1 MEITTEELKQKIENG
16 EKIMVDFWGSFCG
29 PCKVLKPI
37 FESVSKIVKED
48 SSSVNLYTFNI
59 ETDMDYM
66 RELGL
71 RSVPTIKGFSNGQEI
86 FSEVGIERA
95 NDLLEM
101 VNKLKL
107 SK

>member
-1 MEITTEELKQKIENG
+1 MEITTEELKRKIKNG
-16 EKIMVDFWGSFCG
+16 EKVMVDFWGSFCG

-37 FESVSKIVKED
+37 FESVSKTVKED
-48 SSSVNLYTFNI
+48 SSSVNLYTFNV

-71 RSVPTIKGFSNGQEI
+71 RSVPTIKGFSNGEEI
-86 FSEVGIERA
+86 FSEVGIKRE

-101 VNKLKL
+101 VNKLNLLK
-107 SK
+107 

>member
-1 MEITTEELKQKIENG
+1 MEITTEELKQKIKNG

-37 FESVSKIVKED
+37 FESVSKTVKED
-48 SSSVNLYTFNI
+48 SSSVNLYTFNV

-71 RSVPTIKGFSNGQEI
+71 RSVPTIKGFSNGEEI
-86 FSEVGIERA
+86 FSEVGIKRE

-101 VNKLKL
+101 VNKLNLLK
-107 SK
+107 

>member
-1 MEITTEELKQKIENG
+1 MEITTEELKQKIKNG
-16 EKIMVDFWGSFCG
+16 EKVMVDFWGSFCG

-37 FESVSKIVKED
+37 FESVSKKVKED

-71 RSVPTIKGFSNGQEI
+71 RSVPTIKGFSNGEEI
-86 FSEVGIERA
+86 FSEVGIKRE

-107 SK
+107 LK